1 MKTLVAGIV
10 GLIVGAIVGTLAAV
24 AFGRHDDRGLV
35 MPLWMREGL

>member
-1 MKTLVAGIV
+1 MTHIATFAA
-10 GLIVGAIVGTLAAV
+10 GLILGAIVGTLAAV